1 MKRNILLLL
10 IIAGVLVGSTDA
22 SAQGSMEELFHWQGR
37 LAEDQ
42 WIEVKGV
49 NGSIS
54 ATAADG
60 DMVEVM
66 ARGSQISE
74 AAVRFE
80 VVEHP
85 GGVTICAVYPIDDN
99 DCQPG
104 DEGRL
109 RVNRGKSVRV
119 EFTVQVPPGVAFA
132 GRTVNGSVTASDLSG
147 DVEARTVNG
156 SIDLSTAG
164 HARAETINGRIRAA
178 IGSAEW
184 QGEAAFESV
193 NGSVT
198 VAVPDSID
206 AEVYLQTVNG
216 SINTELPIAMTG
228 QLTKRRR
235 LVEGTLGHG
244 GRELRVTTTNGSV
257 WLRRRTAESA
267 AQHSINDGAAAGVVS
282 RIIQRIVHRI
292 QLIR

>member
-1 MKRNILLLL
+1 MKRNILL
-10 IIAGVLVGSTDA
+10 IIVGVLVGSTTA
-22 SAQGSMEELFHWQGR
+22 SAQGVMEELFHWQGR

-49 NGSIS
+49 TGSIS
-54 ATAADG
+54 ARPADG
-60 DMVEVM
+60 DMVEVI
-66 ARGSQISE
+66 ARGSQLPE

-80 VVEHP
+80 VVEHL
-85 GGVTICAVYPIDDN
+85 GGVTICAMYPIDDN

-109 RVNRGKSVRV
+109 RANRGKSVRV
-119 EFTVQVPPGVAFA
+119 EFTVQVPPGVVFA

-164 HARAETINGRIRAA
+164 HARAETVNGRIRAA

-184 QGEAAFESV
+184 QGEAAFKTV

-216 SINTELPIAMTG
+216 SISTELPIAMTG

-244 GRELRVTTTNGSV
+244 GPELRMTTTNGSV
-257 WLRRRTAESA
+257 RLRRRTAESA
-267 AQHSINDGAAAGVVS
+267 AQHSINDGAPAGVAS
-282 RIIQRIVHRI
+282 IIIQRIVHRI
-292 QLIR
+292 QRIR